1 MHSLVLRE
9 AGPCINHSARYPAKV
24 IASLVHVSLLG
35 RRYSGLVVTDGLQ
48 IPHAIHMNVFLCRYE
63 YVVNIPNSMTI
74 LPEMMPMAL
83 VMAQRKLTGWYHWQ
97 QKWQCSA
104 AAVPQ

>member
-1 MHSLVLRE
+1 
-9 AGPCINHSARYPAKV
+9 
-24 IASLVHVSLLG
+24 VSRCWEGGILAWF
-35 RRYSGLVVTDGLQ
+35 VTDGLQ
-48 IPHAIHMNVFLCRYE
+48 IPHAIHMNVSLCRYE

-104 AAVPQ
+104 AAVPQCGIPLKTDTCLYVTNISRNFVICNS